1 MKNCKAKADIY
12 PSKAKYFYDEF
23 AFRFLFK
30 AKRRSETEYYWIVL
44 LLLLYDIQQDLELPQ
59 KSFRLNIMKISSP
72 KSLSDIRMGCQ
83 MFSSS

>member
-30 AKRRSETEYYWIVL
+30 AKRRSETEYY
-44 LLLLYDIQQDLELPQ
+44 
-59 KSFRLNIMKISSP
+59 
-72 KSLSDIRMGCQ
+72 
-83 MFSSS
+83 